1 MSLSERL
8 QMWRRKLFPLIQLS
22 FPDWRTL
29 KAPTPGL
36 RPLPKNRMPT
46 NRQLTGRFRGEW
58 LNGMFDCDGRYLL
71 WRTET
76 PQFWTNKP
84 DLLYMGLMLSTFAL
98 LMVVIMLF
106 AYQWLGAL
114 ISLFAAVA
122 LFGMSLFIRFG
133 LSPATGEVAIF
144 DRKTGLVYL
153 PLPHR
158 CGPMVCRFK
167 DLKAYYVTTVTLA
180 LHSSGGVELIPEVL
194 PPGAPDRG
202 FRLGMDS
209 YSIGYSTEM
218 ADPWWSVVQ
227 RFMTSPEAAPWRE
240 NPDWA
245 RRVGAYRRLGLT
257 IPELYP
263 EGLTRPFPFGTA
275 FGDRGWSEHVEEY
288 FARQGRAL
296 PSDWPAAYVIPEALV
311 QRAQY
316 SEPLEARLKY
326 YRRDAVD
333 EAS

>member
-1 MSLSERL
+1 M
-8 QMWRRKLFPLIQLS
+8 
-22 FPDWRTL
+22 
-29 KAPTPGL
+29 A
-36 RPLPKNRMPT
+36 
-46 NRQLTGRFRGEW
+46 
-58 LNGMFDCDGRYLL
+58 
-71 WRTET
+71 
-76 PQFWTNKP
+76 
-84 DLLYMGLMLSTFAL
+84 LMLSMSAFFISGVILLVGDWVSAL
-98 LMVVIMLF
+98 VGACI
-106 AYQWLGAL
+106 ALG
-114 ISLFAAVA
+114 
-122 LFGMSLFIRFG
+122 LFGISLFIRFG

-158 CGPMVCRFK
+158 CGPMVCRFE
-167 DLKAYYVTTVTLA
+167 DIKAYYSATPTLA
-180 LHSSGGVELIPEVL
+180 LRYSGGVELIPEVL

-202 FRLGMDS
+202 FRLGMQS
-209 YSIGYSTEM
+209 YAIGYSTEM

-227 RFMTSPEAAPWRE
+227 RFMTSPEAAPWHE

-263 EGLTRPFPFGTA
+263 AGLTRPFAFGGA
-275 FGDRGWSEHVEEY
+275 FGDETWSEHVEEY

-296 PSDWPAAYVIPEALV
+296 PSDWPAAYIIPEALAE
-311 QRAQY
+311 RAQY